1 MCVYTTQPAASI
13 PPSRFSIG
21 RTFLFI
27 FMCLESTI
35 WLMAVSFSHLTCLP
49 ALYMR
54 SCRFAHNYRLI
65 ISSSVDSG
73 RYASSLFHMYSV
85 WCDAVQY
92 AVFLLC
98 CPYSLLLF
106 LCIIVVG
113 FDILGVYLSEC
124 IMIAG
129 QCSKAVSLLIYLCVH
144 ETKGQFFLF
153 YFFSHSSI
161 KWITSTYSSL
171 DYHPS
176 IVRKAANK
184 ATWKKG

>member
-21 RTFLFI
+21 RTFLFV

-113 FDILGVYLSEC
+113 FDIFGSLSKWMHHDC
-124 IMIAG
+124 WTMFKSSFVID
-129 QCSKAVSLLIYLCVH
+129 LLVCTWNQGTILFILP
-144 ETKGQFFLF
+144 FFP
-153 YFFSHSSI
+153 FFNQVN
-161 KWITSTYSSL
+161 Y
-171 DYHPS
+171 
-176 IVRKAANK
+176 
-184 ATWKKG
+184 